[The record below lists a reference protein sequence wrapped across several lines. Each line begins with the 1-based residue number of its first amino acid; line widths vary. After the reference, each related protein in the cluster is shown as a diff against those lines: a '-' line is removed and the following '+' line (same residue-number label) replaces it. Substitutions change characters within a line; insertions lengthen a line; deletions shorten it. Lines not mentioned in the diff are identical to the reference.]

1 MDKKTFKVIKGYSE
15 LGYSEQK
22 EVREFIEKFE
32 REELQKRKL
41 LVENLSKSLGPTS
54 DNICPCCGK

>member
-15 LGYSEQK
+15 LGYSERK

-32 REELQKRKL
+32 KEEFGSRKP
-41 LVENLSKSLGPTS
+41 LVENLRKSLGPTS
-54 DNICPCCGK
+54 DNNCPCCGK